1 MSPPD
6 YDANLVPAPSLTRE
20 FEAIPG
26 FRMQAFLPV
35 NVCSSFIPHSHHLKL
50 GLFSQKRLKNE
61 LKLECGGVG
70 PHPTLPVKASSNDL
84 RFH

>member
-26 FRMQAFLPV
+26 YKNQVFLPV
-35 NVCSSFIPHSHHLKL
+35 NMCSNL
-50 GLFSQKRLKNE
+50 N
-61 LKLECGGVG
+61 
-70 PHPTLPVKASSNDL
+70 PHPQSLNQASFDEISS
-84 RFH
+84 

>member
-26 FRMQAFLPV
+26 YHQTLVRMTF
-35 NVCSSFIPHSHHLKL
+35 KL
-50 GLFSQKRLKNE
+50 SAQ
-61 LKLECGGVG
+61 
-70 PHPTLPVKASSNDL
+70 
-84 RFH
+84 